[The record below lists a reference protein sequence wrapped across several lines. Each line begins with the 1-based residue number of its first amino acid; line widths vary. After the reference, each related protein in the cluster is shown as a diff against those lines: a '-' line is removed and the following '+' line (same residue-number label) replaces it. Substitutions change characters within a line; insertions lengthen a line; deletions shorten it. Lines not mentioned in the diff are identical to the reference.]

1 MIRRHGEWSERLSAL
16 VLLTACFCFGFVF
29 RGRVERAHAAL
40 DRREHQLDELAAW
53 SHRAA
58 QGAPG
63 VAPDLAGLFDGGF
76 EVVAE
81 SSPGARWLKVRA
93 PEALR

>member
-1 MIRRHGEWSERLSAL
+1 MIRRHGEWNERLSAL
-16 VLLTACFCFGFVF
+16 VLLIACVGLGFVF
-29 RGRVERAHAAL
+29 RGRVQGANAAL

-53 SHRAA
+53 SRRAA
-58 QGAPG
+58 NGAPG

-81 SSPGARWLKVRA
+81 SSPNARWLKVRA
-93 PEALR
+93 PEVRR